1 MKTLQDTLAELTIAG
16 YEAASQ
22 GGDIDCAVVDRAAL
36 LAKNVSADG
45 KELEELKAQLRFFSD
60 EIGERVLHGNN
71 SDAHVT
77 EATKPT
83 KRLDSDRV
91 TKLLTKLCDDGVLSR
106 YMLDSCW
113 TSKMPAHK
121 VTFVKK

>member
-1 MKTLQDTLAELTIAG
+1 MKTLQDTLAELPIAG

-22 GGDIDCAVVDRAAL
+22 GGDIDCAIVDRAAL
-36 LAKNVSADG
+36 LAKKVRADG
-45 KELEELKAQLRFFSD
+45 KELENLKAQLRFFSD
-60 EIGERVLHGNN
+60 EIGKRVLHGNN

-83 KRLDSDRV
+83 TRMDNDRV
-91 TKLLTKLCDDGVLSR
+91 TELLTKFRDEGVLSQ
-106 YMLDSCW
+106 YMFDSCW
-113 TSKMPAHK
+113 ESKMPAHK